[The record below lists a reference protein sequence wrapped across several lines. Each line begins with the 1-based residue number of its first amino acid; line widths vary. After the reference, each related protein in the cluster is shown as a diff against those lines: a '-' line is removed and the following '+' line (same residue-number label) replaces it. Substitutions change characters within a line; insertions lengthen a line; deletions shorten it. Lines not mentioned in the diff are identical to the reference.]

1 MPDETQAIT
10 PRALSPREAFKALGI
25 GASLGWKLIGNGE
38 LRSVRL
44 GARRIVVPVEAL
56 DEVLRSKAVA

>member
-1 MPDETQAIT
+1 MSKETQANL

-25 GASLGWKLIGNGE
+25 GASLGWKLIGSGE

-44 GARRIVVPVEAL
+44 GERRIVVPVSAI
-56 DEVLRSKAVA
+56 DELLAGKAA